1 MAAEDEELEATPAA
15 DSTSAADPKA
25 EKARLKAEKKAA
37 KRAKKRKKKGGE
49 EGDDEERETVGSKI
63 AVFFVTLL
71 IIFIWLAIFALLI
84 KADVGGF
91 GSSVMRPLIGNV
103 PILNK
108 ILPDDPNT
116 PEGEQEVSSEDAK
129 YRYKNMDEAVAYIK
143 ELELQL
149 AEAQQSDEA
158 DAAHVAELE
167 AEVAKLRTLEQ
178 EQASYEAVKQ
188 KFYEE
193 VVFSDKAPDINEYI
207 EYYQSID
214 PENAEVL
221 YREALKQKAVS
232 DELEA
237 YIKKYSSMSAKAAAG
252 IFDAMTDNLPLVAE
266 ILTNMDADS
275 AGAILAKMNA
285 DTAAKVT
292 EIMHPVNTYTVPDTV
307 Q

>member
-1 MAAEDEELEATPAA
+1 MAAEDEELEAKPAL
-15 DSTSAADPKA
+15 DPKE

-37 KRAKKRKKKGGE
+37 KRAKKRAKKGG
-49 EGDDEERETVGSKI
+49 GDDDEEGQETAGSKI

-71 IIFIWLAIFALLI
+71 IIFIWLAIFALLV

-108 ILPDDPNT
+108 ILPDDPNA
-116 PEGEQEVSSEDAK
+116 PEETQEISSEDAK

-143 ELELQL
+143 ELELEL
-149 AEAQQSDEA
+149 ANAQTGNEA

-178 EQASYEAVKQ
+178 EQAAYEAEKQ

-221 YREALKQKAVS
+221 YQEALRQKAVS
-232 DELEA
+232 DEMDN

-252 IFDAMTDNLPLVAE
+252 IFDAMTDDLPLVAE

-275 AGAILAKMNA
+275 AGAILGKMNA

-292 EIMHPVNTYTVPDTV
+292 EIMHPKK
-307 Q
+307 

>member
-1 MAAEDEELEATPAA
+1 M
-15 DSTSAADPKA
+15 
-25 EKARLKAEKKAA
+25 
-37 KRAKKRKKKGGE
+37 
-49 EGDDEERETVGSKI
+49 
-63 AVFFVTLL
+63 

-91 GSSVMRPLIGNV
+91 GSSVMRPLIKDI
-103 PILNK
+103 PYLNK
-108 ILPDDPNT
+108 ILPDDPNAEA
-116 PEGEQEVSSEDAK
+116 EGENASSEDTK

-149 AEAQQSDEA
+149 AEAQQGNDA

-178 EQASYEAVKQ
+178 DQASYEAAKQ

-193 VVFSDKAPDINEYI
+193 VVFSDNAPDINEYI

-221 YREALKQKAVS
+221 YQEALKQKAIS
-232 DELEA
+232 DEMTE
-237 YIKKYSSMSAKAAAG
+237 YVKKYSSMSAKAAAG
-252 IFDAMTDNLPLVAE
+252 IFDAMTDDLPLVAE
-266 ILTNMDADS
+266 ILTNMDVDS
-275 AGAILAKMNA
+275 AGAILGKMNA

-292 EIMHPVNTYTVPDTV
+292 EIMHPTTKPKTVTPSTTT

>member
-1 MAAEDEELEATPAA
+1 MAAEDEELEAKPAS
-15 DSTSAADPKA
+15 DQKA

-37 KRAKKRKKKGGE
+37 KRAKKRGKKGG

-91 GSSVMRPLIGNV
+91 GSSVMRPLIGNIPV
-103 PILNK
+103 LNK
-108 ILPDDPNT
+108 ILPDDPNA
-116 PEGEQEVSSEDAK
+116 PEGGQEGSSEDAK

-149 AEAQQSDEA
+149 ADAQQSDEA

-178 EQASYEAVKQ
+178 EQASYEAEKQ

-232 DELEA
+232 DELKE

-275 AGAILAKMNA
+275 AGAILGKMNA

-292 EIMHPVNTYTVPDTV
+292 EIMHPINTTQTTTLP
-307 Q
+307 

>member
-1 MAAEDEELEATPAA
+1 MAEEEEELQAKPAE
-15 DSTSAADPKA
+15 DPKA
-25 EKARLKAEKKAA
+25 EKARLKAEKRAA
-37 KRAKKRKKKGGE
+37 KRAKKRGKKGGE
-49 EGDDEERETVGSKI
+49 DGDEEGQETVGSKI

-91 GSSVMRPLIGNV
+91 GSSVMRPLIGNI

-108 ILPDDPNT
+108 ILPDDPNAPVVT
-116 PEGEQEVSSEDAK
+116 TEVSSEDAK

-143 ELELQL
+143 ELEQEL
-149 AEAQQSDEA
+149 ADAQTGNEA

-178 EQASYEAVKQ
+178 EQAAYEAEKQ

-221 YREALKQKAVS
+221 YQEALKQKAVS
-232 DELEA
+232 DEMND

-252 IFDAMTDNLPLVAE
+252 IFDAMTDDLPLVAE

-275 AGAILAKMNA
+275 AGAILGKMNA
-285 DTAAKVT
+285 ETAAKVT
-292 EIMHPVNTYTVPDTV
+292 EIMHPTK
-307 Q
+307 

>member
-1 MAAEDEELEATPAA
+1 MAAEDEELEAKPA
-15 DSTSAADPKA
+15 SDPKA

-37 KRAKKRKKKGGE
+37 KRAKKRGKKGGE
-49 EGDDEERETVGSKI
+49 DGDDEERETVGSKI

-108 ILPDDPNT
+108 ILPDDPNA
-116 PEGEQEVSSEDAK
+116 PEGSTEVSSEDAK

-149 AEAQQSDEA
+149 ADAQQTDEA

-178 EQASYEAVKQ
+178 EQASYEAEKQ

-221 YREALKQKAVS
+221 YQEALKQKAVS
-232 DELEA
+232 DEMDN

-252 IFDAMTDNLPLVAE
+252 IFDAMTDDLPLVAE

-275 AGAILAKMNA
+275 AGAILGKMNA

-292 EIMHPVNTYTVPDTV
+292 EIMHPKQTTKK
-307 Q
+307 

>member
-1 MAAEDEELEATPAA
+1 MAAEDEELEAKPA
-15 DSTSAADPKA
+15 SDPKA

-37 KRAKKRKKKGGE
+37 KRAKKRGKKGGE
-49 EGDDEERETVGSKI
+49 DGDDEERETVGSKI

-108 ILPDDPNT
+108 ILPDDPNA
-116 PEGEQEVSSEDAK
+116 PEGSTEVSSEDAK

-149 AEAQQSDEA
+149 ADAQQTDEA

-178 EQASYEAVKQ
+178 EQASYEAEKQ

-221 YREALKQKAVS
+221 YQEALKQKAVS
-232 DELEA
+232 DEMDN
-237 YIKKYSSMSAKAAAG
+237 YIKKYSSMIAKAAAG
-252 IFDAMTDNLPLVAE
+252 IFDAMTDDLPLVAE

-275 AGAILAKMNA
+275 AGAILGKMNA

-292 EIMHPVNTYTVPDTV
+292 EIMHPKQTTKK
-307 Q
+307 